1 MLGGIFSQTLGR
13 PGMMG
18 TIGASAVPQNPFQ
31 NQGTYQMKGG
41 GLDVMGTFEK
51 QNEELNQFR
60 ANPGANPFDYGG
72 GGAGFSPG
80 SY

>member
-1 MLGGIFSQTLGR
+1 MMGGIFDFLGTRR

-18 TIGASAVPQNPFQ
+18 TIGASAKPLNPFE

-51 QNEELNQFR
+51 QNEELNEFR
-60 ANPGANPFDYGG
+60 RNPGADPHGYGG
-72 GGAGFSPG
+72 GGGGYSPF
-80 SY
+80 